1 MRKFSVT
8 KLNICVSVLHQILT
22 AACGL
27 IIARLILQSF
37 GSENNGLMQSVSQ
50 ILGYTVLLEGGIG
63 GVMRAALYK
72 PLADN
77 DSKQVTDIFQSGKSF
92 FGKISL
98 IFILFV
104 FVLGCCLK
112 LAIHTE
118 FDWLYVFVMVL
129 ILGANTYF
137 GYYAAIS
144 HKLLLMA
151 DQKLYV
157 IQLVQIISTGVN
169 LVLCFVSIHFGA
181 GIHVVKLLTAVTAM
195 LGPIFFCGYVRKHY
209 SIAPKSQRN
218 AYKLP
223 QQRDGVIHHLAYFV
237 HRNTDVV
244 LLSLLSSLENVSIY
258 AVYHTVISVLEQLFS
273 SISSGI
279 AGKIGALYARKETDK
294 LNETIDIYEACNT
307 ALTFSVGVVCCR
319 LILPF
324 VSIYTTGVHD
334 ANYYRPLFAVLL
346 ICGSMVN
353 CIMLPYSV
361 TISAAG
367 HYKETKPGAIGE
379 VSINLLVSLILVRR
393 FSLIGVAIGTL
404 AAMIFRLLYNVNYL
418 SGAILKRPVY
428 KCMKCFLPN
437 IVLSTFLVALFYITG
452 GVNAENIGMLFLSA
466 INTSVIVFPLFA
478 ILNFLLQ
485 FKLIKKFIRINRK

>member
-8 KLNICVSVLHQILT
+8 KLNICVSVLHQIFT

-27 IIARLILQSF
+27 LIARIILQSF

-72 PLADN
+72 PLVDN
-77 DSKQVTDIFQSGKSF
+77 DSAQITNIFQSGKRF
-92 FGKISL
+92 FGRISL
-98 IFILFV
+98 IFVLFV

-112 LAIHTE
+112 LAVHTE

-137 GYYAAIS
+137 GYYAAIA

-157 IQLVQIISTGVN
+157 IQLVQIISTAIN

-181 GIHVVKLLTAVTAM
+181 GVHLVKLLTAVTAV
-195 LGPIFFCGYVRKHY
+195 LGPIFFCGYVRKQY
-209 SIAPKSQRN
+209 SIAPKQSK

-244 LLSLLSSLENVSIY
+244 LLSLFSSLENVSIY

-279 AGKIGALYARKETDK
+279 AAKIGALYARKETDK
-294 LNETIDIYEACNT
+294 LNETIDIYETCNT

-324 VSIYTTGVHD
+324 VSIYTAGVHD

-353 CIMLPYSV
+353 CLMLPYSV

-367 HYKETKPGAIGE
+367 HYKETKAGAIGE
-379 VSINLLVSLILVRR
+379 VSINLFVSLLLVHR
-393 FSLIGVAIGTL
+393 FGIVGVAIGTL
-404 AAMIFRLLYNVNYL
+404 AAMLFRLLYNVHYL
-418 SGAILKRPVY
+418 SKSIVNRPTY
-428 KCMKCFLPN
+428 KCFLCFLPN
-437 IVLSTFLVALFYITG
+437 IALSALLLALFYG
-452 GVNAENIGMLFLSA
+452 AGEVNAENIGALFLRA

-478 ILNFLLQ
+478 VLNFLLQ
-485 FKLIKKFIRINRK
+485 FKLLKKFIKIRK

>member
-8 KLNICVSVLHQILT
+8 KLNICVSVLHQIFT
-22 AACGL
+22 AVCGL
-27 IIARLILQSF
+27 LIARIILQSF
-37 GSENNGLMQSVSQ
+37 GSANNGLMQSISQ

-72 PLADN
+72 PLADK
-77 DSKQVTDIFQSGKSF
+77 DSKQITDIFQSGRRF

-98 IFILFV
+98 IFVLFV
-104 FVLGCCLK
+104 VVLGCFLK
-112 LAIHTE
+112 PVIRTE

-137 GYYAAIS
+137 GYYAAIA

-157 IQLVQIISTGVN
+157 IQLVQIISTAIN
-169 LVLCFVSIHFGA
+169 LALCFISIRLGA
-181 GIHVVKLLTAVTAM
+181 GVHAVKLLTAATAM
-195 LGPIFFCGYVRKHY
+195 LGPVFFCGYVRKRY
-209 SIAPKSQRN
+209 SIAPKSQGN

-244 LLSLLSSLENVSIY
+244 LLSFFSNLESVSIY

-279 AGKIGALYARKETDK
+279 AAKIGALYARKETDK
-294 LNETIDIYEACNT
+294 LNETIDIYETCNT

-324 VSIYTTGVHD
+324 VSIYTAGVHD

-353 CIMLPYSV
+353 CLMLPYSV

-367 HYKETKPGAIGE
+367 HYKETKAGAIGE
-379 VSINLLVSLILVRR
+379 VSINLFVSLLLVHR
-393 FSLIGVAIGTL
+393 FGIVGVAIGTL
-404 AAMIFRLLYNVNYL
+404 AAMLFRLLYNVHYL
-418 SGAILKRPVY
+418 SKSIVNRPTY
-428 KCMKCFLPN
+428 KCFLCFLPN
-437 IVLSTFLVALFYITG
+437 IALSALLLALFYG
-452 GVNAENIGMLFLSA
+452 AGEVNAENIGALFLRA

-478 ILNFLLQ
+478 VLNFLLQ
-485 FKLIKKFIRINRK
+485 FKLLKKFIKIRK